1 MTREILSKP
10 KCICPVRRQPLLRC
24 EAAIALLVCAMAF
37 ASGCTGTVSGSGGSG
52 GGGQKNVAVTISP
65 TSASPVR
72 GAAVNFQ
79 AHVTGTTNTGVT
91 WTVNGVAGGTA
102 QTGTISSSG
111 QYNAPSM
118 LPAATSI
125 TVTATSSADASASD
139 SATVT
144 ITSDIVV
151 QISPVAAGVLPG
163 ATQAFTA
170 SVRSAGKPAPDV
182 KWSVN
187 GMNGGDAT
195 IGTIASTGIDAAMY
209 TAPGALP
216 SPPTVSVKATSLA
229 DPSKSATA
237 SVGIGCASVN
247 SIAPATATLT
257 LGQSQE
263 FTASVCVPSGT
274 PVNWDVNGVVGGSAA
289 LGTVTNTGAAT
300 STYTAPVDRPATSSL
315 TIHAVADGFSAAATV
330 TIVSNVT
337 ISIVPA
343 SGTLVVQQRASF
355 TALVSNSP
363 DESVVWTVQ
372 GVANGNVQVGQ
383 VCVTNSNP
391 CVPPAGAGTGTI
403 DYLAPSAVPSQNPV
417 LLTATSNAD
426 ASRSASAQ
434 IKIVGTGGAPSD
446 VVVTPAVA
454 FLPPSGSAPSQFQFS
469 ASVTGATNTAVTWS
483 VSSGVAGS
491 GCSGTAC
498 GTIDSNGLYTAPDT
512 APSPNAISVTA
523 TSLADLSQ
531 SASASVSITSGPT
544 IEQILPSSVMA
555 GVASDFTLAVNG
567 AGFIAGRG
575 SNASAILMN
584 GNPLT
589 TICNSAA
596 HCTAPLPAQNL
607 GNPGV
612 LTIQIQNPGDPGL
625 LSNPVLFVIVPFTL
639 TETVISLSTSQPESD
654 GNDIVVFEPTTAGS
668 GPSQINVDFAGPITA
683 GPTCNFDS
691 SPITI
696 VRPASGTA
704 TSSIC
709 IHGNTLD
716 PGFFYQFSGPS
727 APDISIAPSELA
739 GLFPNTIELDL
750 TISSATLPGVR
761 TLFITTANND
771 QAVATALV
779 EVR

>member
-1 MTREILSKP
+1 MTREILSKQ
-10 KCICPVRRQPLLRC
+10 KYIRRVRRQPLVRC
-24 EAAIALLVCAMAF
+24 EAAIALLASAMAF
-37 ASGCTGTVSGSGGSG
+37 ASGCTGTASGGGSGGG

-65 TSASPVR
+65 TSVSPVL
-72 GAAVNFQ
+72 GATVNFQ
-79 AHVTGTTNTGVT
+79 ANVTGATNTGVT
-91 WTVNGVAGGTA
+91 WTVNGVAGGSA

-111 QYNAPSM
+111 QYSAPSM
-118 LPAATSI
+118 LPATTSV
-125 TVTATSSADASASD
+125 TVTATSAADATASD
-139 SATVT
+139 SASVT

-163 ATQAFTA
+163 ATQSFTA
-170 SVRSAGKPAPDV
+170 SVTSSGKPAPDV

-187 GMNGGDAT
+187 GINGGNAT
-195 IGTIASTGIDAAMY
+195 NGTIAATGVDAAMF

-216 SPPTVSVKATSLA
+216 SPPTVNVTATSVA

-237 SVGIGCASVN
+237 SVGIGCTSAN

-257 LGQSQE
+257 LGQSQD
-263 FTASVCVPSGT
+263 FAASLCVPSGT

-300 STYTAPVDRPATSSL
+300 TTYTAPVDRPATSPL

-330 TIVSNVT
+330 RNVT
-337 ISIVPA
+337 ISVVPG
-343 SGTLVVQQRASF
+343 SGMLVVQQRASF

-372 GVANGNVQVGQ
+372 GVANGNGQVGQ

-434 IKIVGTGGAPSD
+434 IKIVGTGGGSSNI
-446 VVVTPAVA
+446 VVSPANA
-454 FLPPSGSAPSQFQFS
+454 FLPPSGSAPSQLQFT
-469 ASVTGATNTAVTWS
+469 ANVTGTNNTAVTWS
-483 VSSGVAGS
+483 VTSGVAGS

-498 GTIDSNGLYTAPDT
+498 GTIDSNGLYTAPDV

-523 TSLADLSQ
+523 TSVADLSQ
-531 SASASVSITSGPT
+531 SASASVSITTGPT

-567 AGFIAGRG
+567 AGFVAGRG
-575 SNASAILMN
+575 SNASVILVN

-589 TICNSAA
+589 TICDSAA
-596 HCTAPLPAQNL
+596 HCTATLQAQNL

-612 LTIQIQNPGDPGL
+612 LTIQIQNPGDPEP

-639 TETVISLSTSQPESD
+639 TETVISLSGSQPESD
-654 GNDIVVFEPTTAGS
+654 GNDFVVFEPTTSGS

-696 VRPASGTA
+696 MRPASGTA
-704 TSSIC
+704 TFSIC

-716 PGFFYQFSGPS
+716 PGFFYQFSEPP

-761 TLFITTANND
+761 TLFITTPNND

-779 EVR
+779 EVQ